1 MVKGIAT
8 IIENLSQD
16 MDGSISISALAD

>member
-16 MDGSISISALAD
+16 IDGSISISALAD